1 MLACKPKICF
11 VFRYVN
17 NLKFKKTAD
26 HTDTYVIILRKSFSL
41 IGSDF
46 SREIQIYTT
55 FNLEK
60 FAHSLVLDSGYLS
73 RFKLNKSILEL

>member
-1 MLACKPKICF
+1 MFACKPKICF

-26 HTDTYVIILRKSFSL
+26 NTDTYVIIPRKSYSL

-46 SREIQIYTT
+46 SREIQI
-55 FNLEK
+55 
-60 FAHSLVLDSGYLS
+60 
-73 RFKLNKSILEL
+73 

>member
-1 MLACKPKICF
+1 MFACKLKICF

-41 IGSDF
+41 IG
-46 SREIQIYTT
+46 QI
-55 FNLEK
+55 FPGKFKFKIEK
-60 FAHSLVLDSGYLS
+60 V
-73 RFKLNKSILEL
+73 